1 MRKLALLLSIIA
13 LPLAFTATAAANSI
27 QRQVV
32 TDHVTVPFGD
42 ATDACGFPIDARID
56 GSFKITDFFDNSGTL
71 LKEIV
76 NNFGGPFTLSAINP
90 ANGKSTTTQS
100 QTVVGITTFN
110 PDGSVKSTSNNG
122 LIYNFVV
129 PGLGTILQM
138 TGRLV
143 FDSNGELVFQAG
155 QFDFINGNTAAFCSY
170 MADP

>member
-1 MRKLALLLSIIA
+1 MRRLALLLSIIA
-13 LPLAFTATAAANSI
+13 LPLVLTATAAANTT
-27 QRQVV
+27 QTQVV
-32 TDHVTVPFGD
+32 TIHDTFPFGD
-42 ATDACGFPIDARID
+42 ATDACGFAVNVRID
-56 GSFKITDFFDNSGTL
+56 GSFKVTDYFDNSGTL

-76 NNFGGPFTLSAINP
+76 NNFGGPFTLTAINP

-100 QTVVGITTFN
+100 QTVVAINTFN
-110 PDGSVKSTSNNG
+110 PDGSLASTSNSG

-143 FDSNGELVFQAG
+143 FVNDDIVFEAG

-170 MADP
+170 LADP

>member
-13 LPLAFTATAAANSI
+13 LPLAFTATAAANTI

-32 TDHVTVPFGD
+32 TVHETDLFGD
-42 ATDACGFPIDARID
+42 ATDACGFPVDARVD
-56 GSFKITDFFDNSGTL
+56 GSFKIFDYFDNSGTL

-76 NNFGGPFTLSAINP
+76 NNFGGTFTITAFNP

-100 QTVVGITTFN
+100 ETVVQITTFN
-110 PDGSVKSTSNNG
+110 PDGSVASTSQNG
-122 LIYNFVV
+122 IIFNFVA

-143 FDSNGELVFQAG
+143 FDSNGELVFEAG

-170 MADP
+170 LADP

>member
-13 LPLAFTATAAANSI
+13 LPLAFTATAAANTT

-32 TDHVTVPFGD
+32 TVHETDLFGD
-42 ATDACGFPIDARID
+42 ATDACGFPVDARVD
-56 GSFKITDFFDNSGTL
+56 GSFKIFDYFDNSGTL

-76 NNFGGPFTLSAINP
+76 NNFGGTFTITAFNP

-100 QTVVGITTFN
+100 ETVVQITTFN
-110 PDGSVKSTSNNG
+110 PDGSVASTSNNG
-122 LIYNFVV
+122 LIYNFVA

-143 FDSNGELVFQAG
+143 FDSNGELVFEAG

-170 MADP
+170 LADP